1 MLKELGFTELV
12 YMGFGLVAIVAL
24 LALPVA
30 LVITLALIRLFR
42 KSVGHSMQATAGA
55 SAKYEFQESLAA
67 TGVAQGGLEIK
78 AIVATRERA
87 RAARTTPLIAQ
98 ARRREWGLAAV
109 YAGATSIQPLILTA
123 ALTAAFSTSK
133 YQIFHYVIF
142 YGVFLLQNATPVALA
157 ATMVL
162 TRQLRF
168 LIVAVLALIV
178 ALRVCEWAIA
188 GTDPVGLWLMIAG
201 LPTAMI
207 LMLNAHRIRAV
218 GPMVFAVTL
227 FFFYDIVFVQ
237 AFNALYAGDVV
248 GPVHFVRE
256 DLAQLPLVT
265 AVERY
270 CSELFNLPPQE
281 ILETLEAVAS
291 DPSRTIHIGHPERWT
306 TGYQQLFIGS
316 LVIAAGL
323 GAVVCWAFVWWLA
336 SHYRTR
342 RASDQMLNIDV
353 VMVVFTL
360 WLFMIFVFLFGF
372 IGAVCTLAGF
382 AGYKLLTHWLL
393 QRHRRFVTPEVARTL
408 LLLRVFRSDRHAQS
422 LLEKLIQR
430 WRYLGPVRMI
440 AGTDLVDST
449 IEPHEFYDFLG
460 RRLTRA
466 FVKDKKDLD
475 DRLSEH
481 TLAPNPD
488 GLYRIEDFFCHDDT
502 WQMTVSALAQKADI
516 VLMDLRGFN
525 SEKRGCAFE
534 IEMLI
539 QSVPVKRIVFLVDNS
554 TDPSFLEQTL
564 HRAWR
569 NMPSNS
575 PNAGSGR
582 QQTRLIQA
590 AGHRRTLDSLLG
602 FLCEGIA

>member
-1 MLKELGFTELV
+1 MLKELGFTELA
-12 YMGFGLVAIVAL
+12 YMGFELVAIVAL

-30 LVITLALIRLFR
+30 FVITLALIRLFR

-55 SAKYEFQESLAA
+55 STKSQFQECLAA
-67 TGVAQGGLEIK
+67 TSVTQGGLEIK

-87 RAARTTPLIAQ
+87 RAARTAPLVAQ

-109 YAGATSIQPLILTA
+109 YAGATSIQPFILTA
-123 ALTAAFSTSK
+123 ALTAAHSTSK
-133 YQIFHYVIF
+133 YQIFHYIIF
-142 YGVFLLQNATPVALA
+142 YGVLFLQNGTPVALA

-168 LIVAVLALIV
+168 LIFAVLALIV
-178 ALRVCEWAIA
+178 ALWACEWAIA
-188 GTDPVGLWLMIAG
+188 GTDAVGLWLMIAG
-201 LPTAMI
+201 LPTAII

-227 FFFYDIVFVQ
+227 FFFYDIAVGL
-237 AFNALYAGDVV
+237 ALNALYVGDVV
-248 GPVHFVRE
+248 GPVRFVRE

-270 CSELFNLPPQE
+270 SSELFNLPPRE
-281 ILETLEAVAS
+281 ILETLKAVAS
-291 DPSRTIHIGHPERWT
+291 DPSRTIHIGHRERWT
-306 TGYQQLFIGS
+306 TGYQLLFIGS
-316 LVIAAGL
+316 LVITAGL
-323 GAVVCWAFVWWLA
+323 GVVVCWAFVWWLA
-336 SHYRTR
+336 NHYRTR

-353 VMVVFTL
+353 LMVIFTL
-360 WLFMIFVFLFGF
+360 WLFMIFFSLFGF

-382 AGYKLLTHWLL
+382 AGYKLFTRWLL
-393 QRHRRFVTPEVARTL
+393 QRHRRFATPEVPRTL
-408 LLLRVFRSDRHAQS
+408 LLLRVFRSGRRAQS

-430 WRYLGPVRMI
+430 WRYFGPVRMI
-440 AGTDLVDST
+440 AGTDLVNST

-460 RRLTRA
+460 RRLTRS
-466 FVKDKKDLD
+466 FVKDKEDLD
-475 DRLSEH
+475 HRLSEH
-481 TLAPNPD
+481 ILGPDPD

-502 WQMTVSALAQKADI
+502 WQMTVSALARKADI

-525 SEKRGCAFE
+525 CEKRGCAFE

-539 QSVPVKRIVFLVDNS
+539 QSVPVKRIVFLVDDS
-554 TDPSFLEQTL
+554 TDSPFLEQTL

-582 QQTRLIQA
+582 QQIRLIQA
-590 AGHRRTLDSLLG
+590 TGHRRTLDSLLG
-602 FLCEGIA
+602 FLCEGFA